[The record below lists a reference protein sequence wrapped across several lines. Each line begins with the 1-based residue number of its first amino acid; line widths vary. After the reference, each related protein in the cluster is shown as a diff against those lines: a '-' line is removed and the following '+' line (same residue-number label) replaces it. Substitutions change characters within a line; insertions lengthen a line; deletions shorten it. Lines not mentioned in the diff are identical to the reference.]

1 MPAGT
6 AAWVPWL
13 AGSARRAARLPVVPG
28 PSGIIGDV
36 ARSCRSTTASGVA
49 RAPDGTALFAPRG
62 ELVAE
67 PDGERV
73 VCHLCGRA
81 YRDLAASHVY
91 RAHGLDPDAYRVLA
105 GLSPRHALQS
115 PARSERQAAR
125 MRVRIAGDPR
135 IGAGMARGAALA
147 RSGELQQRARQLH
160 SERPSALE
168 RERQLA
174 EGGTR
179 LGRSRAQAFR
189 ARREERAH
197 ALGFADLEAYYRT
210 RYREQRV
217 RLERLAEELQC
228 AQSAVRGDLIR
239 LGLGPDRTR
248 SHGARWRPAS

>member
-1 MPAGT
+1 M
-6 AAWVPWL
+6 
-13 AGSARRAARLPVVPG
+13 
-28 PSGIIGDV
+28 
-36 ARSCRSTTASGVA
+36 ARSRRSTPTSVVVA
-49 RAPDGTALFAPRG
+49 FAPNATALFAPRG
-62 ELVAE
+62 QLVVEA
-67 PDGERV
+67 DGERV

-81 YRDLAASHVY
+81 FRDLAASHVY

-125 MRVRIAGDPR
+125 MRARIADDPR

-147 RSGELQQRARQLH
+147 RSGELRHRAQRLH

-179 LGRSRAQAFR
+179 LGRSRAEGFR
-189 ARREERAH
+189 ARREARARE
-197 ALGFADLEAYYRT
+197 LGFTDLDAYYQD
-210 RYREQRV
+210 RYSVQRV

-248 SHGARWRPAS
+248 SHGARRRPAA